1 MKKRL
6 FTCTSRSA
14 FDPTVVAQMIC
25 EQTPAVKSSATPAT
39 SSNTDEQARLCMCH
53 QRQQYCVFDC
63 PRRVRCLRALL
74 SLLPPADAA
83 HLLTPIREACENVFT
98 LACCPCC
105 SPSYLRWTSNPS
117 WEASTT
123 QASTLSQSRCAMRW
137 ALVPIPVL
145 WKLEEEAEGLRV
157 FERLIDEFH

>member
-39 SSNTDEQARLCMCH
+39 SSNTDEQ
-53 QRQQYCVFDC
+53 DC

-105 SPSYLRWTSNPS
+105 SPSYRRWTSNPS

-145 WKLEEEAEGLRV
+145 WKLEEEAEDLRV